1 MLFRSSPEDLAATV
15 YYALGID
22 PELRV
27 LNPENRPTHIV
38 DGGSPVVGLW
48 S

>member
-1 MLFRSSPEDLAATV
+1 VSPEDLAATV

-22 PELRV
+22 PDIRV
-27 LNPENRPTHIV
+27 TNSENRPIPIV
-38 DGGSPVVGLW
+38 ENGHPVTGLW